1 MHFEILNNT
10 GIDMSNLI
18 ELAQELLPF
27 SQEKVGWKRP
37 PTLRLD
43 SDPENGENPLG
54 KTAHYNPK
62 TLEITILVDKRH
74 PKDILRSLSHELVH
88 HFQNEIGDFD
98 KEFETGPGYAQA
110 DPHLR
115 EMEREAY
122 EVGNLCFRDWEDGKK
137 KNLSESTYY
146 TKPILLG
153 GEEMSNKTPVKDWKN
168 EEMNYRLMKKFGLV
182 KEEISVDGG
191 AEQVYHEDTTAE
203 KRNSDE
209 DDDEDEGS
217 DDEDAD
223 STKLPLKEGWQ
234 PFLVEAETILT
245 EQIGHT
251 PPGVPCPPGTI
262 PVGSSSPTV
271 PGGGGFMC
279 APSGPSS
286 PAGPTSAP
294 TPRVASA
301 PRRSE
306 EDTFKVLM
314 YQSEMPVD
322 TTRGRRECWYED
334 EEKKCINVGPSERGG
349 SPTEANPFV
358 IDIPKKYQTCFADES
373 EGGCREEMLDTGVL
387 SYFEEAKASHINQI
401 VQEEM
406 QKLIQEQHSTAFPVD
421 KKDTS
426 PGFFDFLS
434 DAWSQGTLSPE
445 PSSRRAALARADI
458 KDKEGNVVQPAGFT
472 SRKPYQI
479 HGREHQVLEPDYVAV
494 NIPETELEYTT
505 EMSRQDAEEIFGEA
519 APMYFRGNP
528 DGDTVRSHYKDTLPA
543 TTMYYPKGREPTT
556 TSEAQDWHRAQTLYN
571 AAGKSRP
578 SRIGC
583 SNKPGQPKCAP
594 LADGPRE
601 WIVPP
606 EDIGTYERMHTS
618 FQEDPS
624 HLVALGLMPSGGS
637 FGALGAGIGK
647 LPGTLAGSRAADE
660 AALAAKTAMAAKVAP
675 TLGPGTRIASAAEK
689 AKMLDVATD
698 AEKAFFA
705 REKALELAPKP
716 GFIARLKNA
725 LSPAS
730 GEMKRAV
737 EAEKVL
743 ARAEQISHYERTAGQ
758 TLSETERIIQFG
770 LEPGQTIAQAEKI
783 IGRTFT
789 PAELKNLETL
799 GGASGPGRV
808 SRAWQT
814 TKDLAGDVRQV
825 IAPRASAATTTG
837 EELRFMEK
845 FLSRKYYTEKE
856 IAALT
861 KIIPRGEETLAAF
874 KNWRNAQ
881 LFKHPGLRPLIE
893 YPWIRTLIWGTIATG
908 TGKAAYDYWSSTP
921 DIVHDPREDAPTMVP
936 RIIDPATGQVY
947 AYLMPKDLQK
957 QFDAAPGEQQQAIL
971 PQNPND
977 VADMFSDIG
986 NLMYVVTDRQ
996 KRAQKLIDDLV
1007 YETETKVNVYGAE
1020 AKEPKRFWSDL
1031 DFEEQNI
1038 VLGYLRAY
1046 RAPRYVEQTM
1056 GRTSPGHK
1064 FFWKSGEKELTKDV
1078 SIKDEEG
1085 KIFST
1090 GEEPLLDKDGKPI
1103 TITLPSFEIKG
1114 NISEEKKQAIA
1125 AWLMIYGHIPSG
1137 ADIEKS
1143 SADELISGALRQHF
1157 EPETIADER
1166 RPVIVVPE
1174 ALRAR
1179 MPKHAL
1185 PWYSWPMFVAT
1196 RVSTYAGEGLGFDFD
1211 PYKKLET
1218 DVESDPQMG
1227 GPFHPPGRWETE
1239 ARTAERPFEPYTPEE
1254 QTQTP
1259 AGKGYEEYYDPETG
1273 QLRDEIRDSISR
1285 QAWEAILR
1293 EEGISQ
1299 EEFDRIERTERGD
1312 RIWQRVEELE
1322 DGILGAIDEQF
1333 HGGDTAE
1340 DALYEAGEQLGY
1352 TKKQVDALDADSPQ
1366 FDAITARA
1374 NEIYKEGIR
1383 AGRFSGT
1390 GGNPF
1395 EPALE
1400 GEYEGEPARGPDID
1414 IPPLDSGWHNLS
1426 NEEKGEILLQQET
1439 GVTDERAQ
1447 RRRGR
1452 VKRPRRQRQRQQRRR
1467 ETQTPRMF
1475 RRGNP
1480 NVPKRDD
1487 YPFSFKE

>member
-10 GIDMSNLI
+10 GIDMSSLI

-88 HFQNEIGDFD
+88 HFQNERGDFD

-209 DDDEDEGS
+209 DDDEGS

-223 STKLPLKEGWQ
+223 STKLPLKEGWH
-234 PFLVEAETILT
+234 PFSVEAETILT
-245 EQIGHT
+245 EQVAHT

-262 PVGSSSPTV
+262 HVGSSSPTV

-279 APSGPSS
+279 APSAASS
-286 PAGPTSAP
+286 PAAPTSAP

-358 IDIPKKYQTCFADES
+358 VEVPNKYQTCFADES

-387 SYFEEAKASHINQI
+387 SYFEEAQVSHLNQI
-401 VQEEM
+401 IQQEA
-406 QKLIQEQHSTAFPVD
+406 QKLIQEREE
-421 KKDTS
+421 
-426 PGFFDFLS
+426 PGLLDWMS

-445 PSSRRAALARADI
+445 PSVRRAALAKADI
-458 KDKEGNVVQPAGFT
+458 KDKEGRVIQPAGFT

-479 HGREHQVLEPDYVAV
+479 HGREHQVLEPDYVTVNVPETEVEYATEMPRQEALIAL
-494 NIPETELEYTT
+494 NIPE
-505 EMSRQDAEEIFGEA
+505 EA
-519 APMYFRGNP
+519 APMYFSGDP
-528 DGDTVRSHYKDTLPA
+528 DGDTVRNYYKDVLPA
-543 TTMYYPKGREPTT
+543 RTMTFPKGRGPMTT
-556 TSEAQDWHRAQTLYN
+556 AEAQDWYRAEVLLN
-571 AAGKSRP
+571 AAGNSRP
-578 SRIGC
+578 SRIACEQGDTD
-583 SNKPGQPKCAP
+583 AP
-594 LADGPRE
+594 C
-601 WIVPP
+601 VPMAAVHEYFVAP
-606 EDIGTYERMHTS
+606 EDVGTYERMYTS
-618 FQEDPS
+618 FQDDPT
-624 HLVALGLMPSGGS
+624 HLVALGLVPGG
-637 FGALGAGIGK
+637 GPAGTLGAGASK
-647 LPGTLAGSRAADE
+647 LPGTLAASQAADR
-660 AALAAKTAMAAKVAP
+660 AALAARAGLTPAEAAKAAKAAQ
-675 TLGPGTRIASAAEK
+675 TGTRIATAADK
-689 AKMLDVATD
+689 AKMVDVFTD

-705 REKALELAPKP
+705 APKAP
-716 GFIARLKNA
+716 AQAAAAADNVGFFKRLKNA
-725 LSPAS
+725 LSPA
-730 GEMKRAV
+730 GREMKRAV
-737 EAEKVL
+737 EAERI
-743 ARAEQISHYERTAGQ
+743 ASRAEEIERLEQLTHQ
-758 TLSETERIIQFG
+758 TLSEADRIIHFG
-770 LEPGQTIAQAEKI
+770 LEPGQSIVQAEKI

-799 GGASGPGRV
+799 GGASVPGRV
-808 SRAWQT
+808 SGAWQT

-957 QFDAAPGEQQQAIL
+957 QFDAAPGEQQRAIL

-1031 DFEEQNI
+1031 NFEEQNI

-1085 KIFST
+1085 NIIST

-1166 RPVIVVPE
+1166 KPVIVVPE

-1259 AGKGYEEYYDPETG
+1259 VGEGYEEYYDPKTG

-1285 QAWEAILR
+1285 QAWEEILK

-1299 EEFDRIERTERGD
+1299 EEFDRIERTGRGD

-1322 DGILGAIDEQF
+1322 DGILKAIDDEF
-1333 HGGDTAE
+1333 HGGATAE

-1352 TKKQVDALDADSPQ
+1352 TKKQVDALGADSPQ
-1366 FDAITARA
+1366 FDVIIARA

-1383 AGRFSGT
+1383 SGRFSGT

-1400 GEYEGEPARGPDID
+1400 GEYEGASVPGPDID
-1414 IPPLDSGWHNLS
+1414 IPPPGAGWDNLS
-1426 NEEKGEILLQQET
+1426 DEERGEILLQQET